1 MKNKVLITGATGAT
15 GRNAIQALI
24 TSGIAVRAMVHK
36 IDERSESLSKMG
48 VEVVEGDLL
57 NFDSVHSALNGIS
70 AAYFLFPIQT
80 PGILEATAYF
90 AEAAL
95 ENGVGHIVN
104 MSQISARRTAKSH
117 AAQNHWLAERV
128 FDRSGV
134 PVTHIRPTFFAEWLM
149 YFAKDIKENNRILLP
164 FGEGV
169 YAPISAEDQGRV
181 IAAILANPV
190 AHQGKTYPLY
200 GPTELSQYQIADSLS
215 EVLGRKIEYIP
226 IDIEGFKDVLA
237 GAGFEPWFIQHISA
251 VAQDCRD
258 GIFACTNSNVEDLTG
273 RTPLSITDYIEKNKQ
288 SFQ

>member
-1 MKNKVLITGATGAT
+1 MNNKVLITGAAGAT
-15 GRNAIQALI
+15 GRNAVQALI
-24 TSGIAVRAMVHK
+24 ASGIVVRAMVHK
-36 IDERSESLSKMG
+36 IDERSESLSRIG
-48 VEVVEGDLL
+48 AEIVEGDLL
-57 NFDSVHSALNGIS
+57 DFESVYNALNGITS
-70 AAYFLFPIQT
+70 AYFLFPIQT

-117 AAQNHWLAERV
+117 AAQNHWLSERL

-134 PVTHIRPTFFAEWLM
+134 QVTHIRPTFFAEWLM
-149 YFAKDIKENNRILLP
+149 YFASDIRENNRILLP
-164 FGEGV
+164 FGDGV

-181 IAAILANPV
+181 IAAILSDPKS
-190 AHQGKTYPLY
+190 HQGKTYPLY
-200 GPTELSQYQIADSLS
+200 GPTELTQYQIAESLS
-215 EVLGRKIEYIP
+215 EVLGRKIEYVP
-226 IDIEGFKDVLA
+226 IDIESFKPVLA

-258 GIFACTNSNVEDLTG
+258 GIFAGTNSNVEDLTG
-273 RTPLSITDYIEKNKQ
+273 RLPLTITDFIEKNKS

>member
-1 MKNKVLITGATGAT
+1 MKNIVLITGATGAT
-15 GRNAIQALI
+15 GRNAVQALLA
-24 TSGIAVRAMVHK
+24 SGIAVRAMVHK
-36 IDERSESLSKMG
+36 IDERSESLSKIG
-48 VEVVEGDLL
+48 AEVIEGDLL
-57 NFDSVHSALNGIS
+57 DFESVNRALNGIS
-70 AAYFLFPIQT
+70 SAYFLFPIQS

-90 AEAAL
+90 AQAAL

-117 AAQNHWLAERV
+117 AAQNHWLSERL

-149 YFAKDIKENNRILLP
+149 YFAKDIRENNRILLP

-181 IAAILANPV
+181 IAAILLDPGS
-190 AHQGKTYPLY
+190 HPGKTYPLY
-200 GPTELSQYQIADSLS
+200 GPTELSQYQIAESLS
-215 EVLGRKIEYIP
+215 EVLGRKVEYIP
-226 IDIEGFKDVLA
+226 IAIDDFKPVLA

-258 GIFACTNSNVEDLTG
+258 GIFAGTNSNVEDITG
-273 RTPLSITDYIEKNKQ
+273 RLPLSITDFIEKNKS